1 MFFCFS
7 TIHFSVL
14 INSEVLALFPSSRG
28 LREVVP
34 LSLFVHFDDVDFQST
49 CD

>member
-7 TIHFSVL
+7 TVHFSVL

-28 LREVVP
+28 LREGVP